1 MNRRTFLT
9 VVAVGSVA
17 GVAGCV
23 SSTNPGTGSES
34 TTDDPTTEQSP
45 TFTNKSFTVL
55 SKDCG
60 SAVSEA
66 SVSFQPEQSQVQ
78 VSGTIFGPSA
88 CYTGTLESAS
98 YDGESDT
105 LTVHVVTEEPD
116 EDAMCAQC
124 IQEIQYE
131 ASIGFENG
139 LPETVVVTH
148 TTDGKAHEV
157 ARASQSA

>member
-1 MNRRTFLT
+1 MNRRKFL
-9 VVAVGSVA
+9 VAVAAGGVA

-23 SSTNPGTGSES
+23 SSTNPGTGGEN

-45 TFTNKSFTVL
+45 TLTNTSFTVL

-60 SAVSEA
+60 SEVSEA
-66 SVSFQPEQSQVQ
+66 SVSHQPDQSQVQ
-78 VSGTIFGPSA
+78 VSGIIFGPSA
-88 CYTGTLESAS
+88 CYTGTLESAT

-105 LTVHVVTEEPD
+105 LSVHVVTEQPD

-148 TTDGKAHEV
+148 TTNGEAHEV

>member
-9 VVAVGSVA
+9 SVAVGGVA

-23 SSTNPGTGSES
+23 SSTNPGTGGET
-34 TTDDPTTEQSP
+34 TTDDSPTEQSP
-45 TFTNKSFTVL
+45 TLTNKSFTVV
-55 SKDCG
+55 SEDCG
-60 SAVSEA
+60 NEVSKA
-66 SVSFQPEQSQVQ
+66 NVSFQPDQSQVQ

-88 CYTGTLESAS
+88 CYTGKLDSAT

-105 LTVHVVTEEPD
+105 LNIHVVTEQPD

-124 IQEIQYE
+124 IQEIQYQ

-148 TTDGKAHEV
+148 TTGGEDHEV